1 MTKSKTFFILAKS
14 KRFNKISGGN
24 INQDSLTLHIERAE
38 FLVFLGMHLA
48 ILIFIMFGEKSSKL
62 PVIGAAMRAFLALC
76 ELHRNKDED
85 FSTNIRGELLVG
97 PCGFVPEK
105 YDEIIVGSGPGGAIA
120 FNVAEKYG
128 KKILLVEKGRM
139 PNANIQQHGVH
150 QMVNQF
156 ANGGQ
161 QFILGQ
167 QIIPFAQGSVLG
179 GGSEINSGLYHKVP
193 ASILD
198 EWCKS
203 LAIDVNSWRKSEKF
217 IGSLLQ
223 VQKQPDASLGVYLNS
238 PLLDLAQLRGWEI
251 ERIPRWRTY
260 NGKNYVHHSATDVTV
275 KEEHVGKQI
284 LLGHEVSSFEVKS
297 SGILLK
303 IKGTDC
309 GHDVLTRYLTIAGG
323 TLNSSLLLIN
333 SLKLQPRDFDFNFHA
348 MVRIIAKFPKEV
360 NDLLDIDPH
369 QLWDEQLNSKVG
381 AAVGTRDFL
390 NAMMVNM
397 GRTVPSNPQ
406 NYLPV
411 YHSSVPRGKG
421 GMIKIGKAVLP
432 VFRLTKEFRN
442 GLTLETHELARD
454 LIKVGATEVI
464 GKISKPMLS
473 TVHIFGSMP
482 LGRTKI
488 LDINGFVLNTNNRV
502 RVCDASLLPIA
513 PRVNPQGAVCSLSYL
528 LSERIHEVFW

>member
-1 MTKSKTFFILAKS
+1 MIRSRTFLISVKG
-14 KRFNKISGGN
+14 KRFNKISGRN
-24 INQDSLTLHIERAE
+24 VNHESLILHIEKAD
-38 FLVFLGMHLA
+38 FMVFLGMHLA
-48 ILIFIMFGEKSSKL
+48 FLILMVFGKESSRL
-62 PVIGAAMRAFLALC
+62 PVIGEAVRAFLALC
-76 ELHRNKDED
+76 ELHRKKEENPISNLSRNLIVE
-85 FSTNIRGELLVG
+85 
-97 PCGFVPEK
+97 PCTFVPEE

-120 FNVAEKYG
+120 FNVAEKFG

-139 PNANIQQHGVH
+139 PDANIQQHSVH
-150 QMVNQF
+150 QMMNQF

-161 QFILGQ
+161 QFILAQ
-167 QIIPFAQGSVLG
+167 QITPFAQGSVFG

-193 ASILD
+193 VSILD

-203 LAIDVNSWRKSEKF
+203 LAIDVNSWHISERF
-217 IGSLLQ
+217 IRSLLQ
-223 VQKQPDASLGVYLNS
+223 VQTQPDESLGVYLNS

-260 NGKNYVHHSATDVTV
+260 NGKNYVHHSVTDATV
-275 KEEHVGKQI
+275 KEAQVGKQV
-284 LLGHEVSSFEVKS
+284 LLGHEVRSFDVKS

-303 IKGTDC
+303 IKGADC
-309 GHDVLTRYLTIAGG
+309 SHDVLSRYLTIAGG
-323 TLNSSLLLIN
+323 PLNSSLLLMN
-333 SLKLQPRDFDFNFHA
+333 SLNLRQKDFDFNFHA

-381 AAVGTRDFL
+381 AAVGTRDLL

-397 GRTVPSNPQ
+397 GRIVPSNPK
-406 NYLPV
+406 NYLPI

-421 GMIKIGKAVLP
+421 GMIRVGREVLP
-432 VFRLTKEFRN
+432 VFRLTKEFRRE
-442 GLTLETHELARD
+442 LTMETQKLARD
-454 LIKVGATEVI
+454 LVKIGATEVI

-488 LDINGFVLNTNNRV
+488 LDINGFVLNTNNKV